1 MISLEV
7 EVARMRRFGVLL
19 LPCLFA
25 LLLPESLRAAPS
37 APVIY
42 TPPDAAILQGLADLH
57 QGRFAQAQL
66 KFRAYLVAHPID
78 PRGHLFLAFCEWWKL
93 LQVGAEARTHAMEYH
108 LEEAVRLAQD
118 QIHRSPDDPQALT
131 SLGTAYIFIAQY
143 RASEKKVFKAA
154 SAARKGKA
162 LLEKASQL
170 SPELVD
176 SRFGLG
182 AYNYYADKVSVLVK
196 GLRSLLFL
204 PGGNSEKGLAQ
215 LQEVAE
221 QGRYFRTEAQ
231 LLLAVIYQG
240 RHEQRYRLAL
250 QHLDAALELN
260 ADSPII
266 LGSIGE
272 LQLRLGSYPESHA
285 VLERAIARCRAAS
298 DRDQEELGHLLQV
311 LLADSLDLS
320 LHSSEAL
327 RELRASLKDMQFQAD
342 WRNRALGVATRASL
356 RLGDAESLEQ
366 IYRTLDATQ
375 EERKALSAR
384 YGNPEWNDP
393 ALARSLSPV
402 LAKMESGPADA
413 VLPLITSLLATYPDD
428 PELLFHRGR
437 FAFQLGR
444 WEEAQTWLAK
454 IPESPTMTAP
464 WILGWKALFL
474 GRSRWEQGAREGA
487 LASYRLALEVE
498 GFRGKDLAR
507 ELLGPEGGGPQV
519 WPKEI
524 FALGLQA
531 PENSRHVAAGLSIRR
546 DAPIPIHHL
555 LAGIVGGQGQGG
567 VIIALQKE
575 LQMAHPPF

>member
-1 MISLEV
+1 V
-7 EVARMRRFGVLL
+7 T
-19 LPCLFA
+19 
-25 LLLPESLRAAPS
+25 
-37 APVIY
+37 Y
-42 TPPDAAILQGLADLH
+42 TIPDAALLEGLTDLH
-57 QGRFAQAQL
+57 QGRFTQAQL
-66 KFRAYLVAHPID
+66 KFRAYLVAHPTD

-108 LEEAVRLAQD
+108 LEEARRLAQD
-118 QIHRSPDDPQALT
+118 QLNRSPEDPQALT

-162 LLEKASQL
+162 FLEKASQL
-170 SPELVD
+170 NPEMVD
-176 SRFGLG
+176 AQFGLG
-182 AYNYYADKVSVLVK
+182 AYNYYADKVSALVK

-215 LQEVAE
+215 LRQVAE
-221 QGRYFRTEAQ
+221 RGRYFRTEAQ

-250 QHLDAALELN
+250 DHLNAALELN
-260 ADSPII
+260 AGSPII

-272 LQLRLGSYPESHA
+272 LQIRLGSYPESHG
-285 VLERAIARCRAAS
+285 VLERAISKCSASS

-327 RELRASLKDMQFQAD
+327 RELRASLKDMQFQPD
-342 WRNRALGVATRASL
+342 WRSRALGVATRASL

-366 IYRTLDATQ
+366 IYRALGATQ
-375 EERKALSAR
+375 EERNALKTR
-384 YGNPEWNDP
+384 YGNPAWNDP
-393 ALARSLSPV
+393 AVARSLSPV
-402 LAKMESGPADA
+402 LAKMEDGPADS
-413 VLPLITSLLATYPDD
+413 VLPLIGSLLTTYPED

-437 FAFQLGR
+437 LAFQLGQ
-444 WEEAQTWLAK
+444 WEETQQWLAK
-454 IPESPTMTAP
+454 IPESPTTTAP
-464 WILGWKALFL
+464 WILGWKALFI

-507 ELLGPEGGGPQV
+507 ELLGPEGGSDQV

-531 PENSRHVAAGLSIRR
+531 PENSRHVAAGFSVRR
-546 DAPIPIHHL
+546 DAPISIHHV
-555 LAGIVGGQGQGG
+555 LAGVVGGQGQGG
-567 VIIALQKE
+567 VVVALQKE
-575 LQMAHPPF
+575 LQVSHTPF

>member
-1 MISLEV
+1 M
-7 EVARMRRFGVLL
+7 ARLRRLGVLFLTCL
-19 LPCLFA
+19 LP
-25 LLLPESLRAAPS
+25 LLVSANPPTSSP
-37 APVIY
+37 APVTY
-42 TPPDAAILQGLADLH
+42 TTPDAALMEGLADLH
-57 QGRFAQAQL
+57 QGRFTRAQM

-108 LEEAVRLAQD
+108 LEEALRLAQN
-118 QIHRSPDDPQALT
+118 QVNRSPEDPQALT

-143 RASEKKVFKAA
+143 RASEKKIFKAA
-154 SAARKGKA
+154 SAAKKGKA
-162 LLEKASQL
+162 FLEKAVQAN
-170 SPELVD
+170 PDLVD
-176 SRFGLG
+176 AQFGLG
-182 AYNYYADKVSVLVK
+182 AYNYYADKVSALVK
-196 GLRSLLFL
+196 GLRSLLLL

-215 LQEVAE
+215 LQQVAE
-221 QGRYFRTEAQ
+221 RGRYFRTEAQ

-250 QHLDAALELN
+250 DHLNAALAQN

-285 VLERAIARCRAAS
+285 VLERAISKCSASS
-298 DRDQEELGHLLQV
+298 DRDQEVLGHLLQV

-327 RELRASLKDMQFQAD
+327 RELRASLKDTKFQPD
-342 WRNRALGVATRASL
+342 WRNRALGVATRACL
-356 RLGDAESLEQ
+356 RLGDVESLEQ
-366 IYRTLDATQ
+366 TYRVLGATQ
-375 EERKALSAR
+375 EERNALQAR
-384 YGNPEWNDP
+384 YGNPAWNDP
-393 ALARSLSPV
+393 AVARSLSPV
-402 LAKMESGPADA
+402 LTKMENGPADA
-413 VLPLITSLLATYPDD
+413 VLPLISSLLATYPDD

-437 FAFQLGR
+437 LSFHLAR
-444 WEEAQTWLAK
+444 WEEAQQWLAK
-454 IPESPTMTAP
+454 IPDSPATTAP

-487 LASYRLALEVE
+487 LASYRLALEVD

-507 ELLGPEGGGPQV
+507 ELLGPEGGGAQV

-531 PENSRHVAAGLSIRR
+531 PENSRHVAAGFSVRR
-546 DAPIPIHHL
+546 DAPISIHHI
-555 LAGIVGGQGQGG
+555 LAGVVGGQGQGG
-567 VIIALQKE
+567 VIVTLQKE
-575 LQMAHPPF
+575 FQMPHAPF